1 VSEQVVGIRFKGS
14 GKTYCFSAGQVEIK
28 RGDRVVVES
37 ELGINIGE
45 VADVGCREAEGGHA
59 LKPILRLMTEA
70 DRLQEEENTRVQA
83 EAEAHARERIA
94 SRNLPMKLIATEVT
108 LDRKR
113 FIFYFVAETRID
125 FRELVKDLASKF
137 RTRIELR
144 QIGIRDA
151 AKLVGGFGICGRDFC
166 CRTFL
171 KGFAP
176 ISIKMAKQQD
186 LVLNTCKL
194 SGLCGRLMCCL
205 NYEYYPGE
213 KARRKPA
220 RGRDAEPAD
229 RRSAGAAVP
238 DEVLARATEPLA
250 EALAEP
256 EPTLVVAEPMP
267 KELAPAA
274 TPAAPGESPA
284 GSEDEQK
291 RRRRSRGRRRKK
303 PGTEGAQPDGSQTA
317 ARPEAQRA
325 RQEARPDRQAGQQ
338 PQPAQPRQGEPA
350 PAGAE
355 QAEQAR
361 KKRRRRRARKGKP
374 SPSEGQAGQ

>member
-238 DEVLARATEPLA
+238 DEILARAIEPLA
-250 EALAEP
+250 EP
-256 EPTLVVAEPMP
+256 EMPDVVAEVMP
-267 KELAPAA
+267 EEIVPVSAPI
-274 TPAAPGESPA
+274 PAPGGSPA

-303 PGTEGAQPDGSQTA
+303 PGAEGAQPGDEGA
-317 ARPEAQRA
+317 EASA
-325 RQEARPDRQAGQQ
+325 RQEARPESQP

-374 SPSEGQAGQ
+374 SPSDGQAGQ